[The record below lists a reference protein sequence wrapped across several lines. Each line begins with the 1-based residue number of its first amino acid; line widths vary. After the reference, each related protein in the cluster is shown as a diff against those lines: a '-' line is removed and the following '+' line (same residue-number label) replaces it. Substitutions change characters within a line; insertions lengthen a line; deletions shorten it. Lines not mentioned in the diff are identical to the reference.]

1 MLRTQSPSFILVLIT
16 VLILTSVA
24 CNAIFQSTENLISS
38 EPTVV
43 PSPTTRVVSVPP
55 VEPTTAQVTAVA
67 PVAPVDAP
75 PEPAILPEVVPDLVA
90 VQDTLVAIYERVSP
104 GVVAIQV
111 VTPFGSGQGSG
122 FVYDA
127 AGHIVTNFH
136 VVEDYESLEVHFPS
150 GFKTRGT
157 VIGTDLDS
165 DLAVIVPESL
175 PPELVVLP
183 LGDSNTLKVGQSV
196 VAIGNPFGFNG
207 TMTVGIVSAL
217 GRTLSSLRQTPEGR
231 FFTAGDIIQTDAA
244 INPGN
249 SGGPLLNLNGEVI
262 GVNRAIQTE
271 NFTAE
276 GSPTNSGIGFAIP
289 GSILKRVIP
298 ALIEEGFYNYP
309 YLGISSLPTIDL
321 DTQEILGL
329 SQATGA
335 YVTEVVPGGPA
346 DLGGLRA
353 GTGNSG
359 FPGFNTGGDLITS
372 VDGIPVLEFSD
383 MLNYLIN
390 EKGPGDTI
398 TLTVIRNNQE
408 VEVLITLGERP

>member
-1 MLRTQSPSFILVLIT
+1 MFRTRPPRFFLILIAALVL
-16 VLILTSVA
+16 TSLA
-24 CNAIFQSTENLISS
+24 CNTIFQTAERLTGAESTIV
-38 EPTVV
+38 PT
-43 PSPTTRVVSVPP
+43 PTTRVVNLPAIA
-55 VEPTTAQVTAVA
+55 PTTSQATT
-67 PVAPVDAP
+67 VAPVDAP
-75 PEPAILPEVVPDLVA
+75 ISPEAVPDLVA
-90 VQDTLVAIYERVSP
+90 VQDTLVSIYERVSP

-111 VTPFGSGQGSG
+111 FTSLGGGQGSG
-122 FVYDA
+122 FVYDE
-127 AGHIVTNFH
+127 AGHIITNFH
-136 VVEDYESLEVHFPS
+136 VVEDYESLEIHFPS

-165 DLAVIVPESL
+165 DMAVIVPDAL
-175 PPELVVLP
+175 PPELVILP
-183 LGDSNTLKVGQSV
+183 LGNSNALKVGQTV
-196 VAIGNPFGFNG
+196 IAIGNPFGFNG

-217 GRTLSSLRQTPEGR
+217 GRTLNSLRQTAEGR

-271 NFTAE
+271 NFNAD
-276 GSPTNSGIGFAIP
+276 GSPVNSGIGFAIP

-298 ALIEEGFYNYP
+298 ALIEDGFYNYP
-309 YLGISSLPTIDL
+309 YLGISSLPNIDL
-321 DTQEILGL
+321 DTQEILDL
-329 SQATGA
+329 PRATGA
-335 YVTEVVPGGPA
+335 YVTEVVVGGPA
-346 DLGGLRA
+346 DQAGLRA

-359 FPGFNTGGDLITS
+359 FPGLNTGGDLIIS

-398 TLTVIRNNQE
+398 SLTVIRDNQE